1 MMSSTAELPPIHPAP
16 PGFDRWSALH
26 RLLVLSFAGME
37 GRIDPPSSLT
47 AMNISNLEQMGRDE
61 VLLLGLGAN
70 GDPVA
75 CAFLRPEPDALYL
88 GKIAIHPELRSRG
101 LLHHIIAAAEIEA
114 RRLGRN
120 ELELQTRIELIENHA
135 AFSAAG
141 FRQVAERAHPGF
153 DRATTLIFR
162 RPVAP

>member
-1 MMSSTAELPPIHPAP
+1 MSSMADLPPIHPAP
-16 PGFDRWSALH
+16 PDFDRWAALH
-26 RLLVLSFAGME
+26 RLLVLSFSGME

-47 AMNISNLEQMGRDE
+47 SLSASDLEQMSRTQ
-61 VLLLGLGAN
+61 VLLLGIGAS

-75 CAFLRPEPDALYL
+75 CAYLRPEPDALYL
-88 GKIAIHPELRSRG
+88 GKVAIHPDLRGRG
-101 LLHHIIAAAEIEA
+101 LLHHIIAAAEAEA

-120 ELELQTRIELIENHA
+120 TLELETRIELIENHA

-153 DRATTLIFR
+153 DHPTSLIFR
-162 RPVAP
+162 RPVA